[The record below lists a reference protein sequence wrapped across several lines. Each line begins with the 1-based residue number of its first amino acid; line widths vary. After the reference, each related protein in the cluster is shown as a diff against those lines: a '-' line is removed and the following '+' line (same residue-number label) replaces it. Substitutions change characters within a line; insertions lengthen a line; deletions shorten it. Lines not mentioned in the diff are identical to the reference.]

1 MSQQKIIPERSAI
14 PQPDTWNTADLYP
27 SDQAWQEDFVR
38 LQGLTTRLA
47 EYEGRL
53 GGSAAVLYGFLT
65 LEQEAGEL
73 LVRLMDYAQRRS
85 DEDTRVPEY
94 QAMVGRI
101 TTQYV
106 ELSRSTAFEVPELLR
121 LSDQTL
127 EEFYQQEPRLELFRR
142 YLYNIQRRR
151 AHTLSDCEE
160 RLLAAAGELAQSPDD
175 IFSKL
180 SDADLTF
187 PDAVDGQGGRHPLSN
202 GSFTLLMSSEDRA
215 LRRSAFQNL
224 YAVYGG
230 VKNTLAATLN
240 AQVKQLQFFS
250 SARRYPSALAASL
263 DGTHVPVE
271 VYHNLISTVR
281 ANLDKMHRYV
291 RLRKKLLGLEEL
303 HFYDVYAPM
312 VSGVDARIPYA
323 DARETVY
330 QAMAPLGAD
339 YQAILREG
347 LDSRWIDVYENVGK
361 RSGGYMAGSLVHPY
375 ILLNYQDDLDSMFT
389 LAHELGHAVHSYL
402 SNKTQPTVY
411 RDYVIFVAEV
421 ASTCNE
427 ALLMEHLLQSTQDR
441 RRRAWLLNHFLE
453 QFKGTLYR
461 QTMFA
466 EFELRIGQ
474 LAAQGETLTADLLSR
489 EYRALNEDYFGP
501 DMVIDDEIALEWARI
516 PHFYY
521 NYYVFQ
527 YATGYSAAIPPH
539 PEGGRPRGEGLPG
552 LPVRRMQPGPH
563 RPAPWGR
570 RGYGLSPAHPGR
582 SGPAGGALHRL
593 QLPQLRHRYGQGYD

>member
-1 MSQQKIIPERSAI
+1 MSQQKTIPERSAI
-14 PQPDTWNTADLYP
+14 PQPYTWNTADLYP

-38 LQGLTTRLA
+38 LQDLTARLA

-53 GGSAAVLYGFLT
+53 GGSAAVLYDFLT

-94 QAMVGRI
+94 QAKVGRI

-106 ELSRSTAFEVPELLR
+106 ELSRATAFEVPELLR
-121 LSDQTL
+121 LADQTL
-127 EEFYQQEPRLELFRR
+127 EEFYRQEPRLELFRR
-142 YLYNIQRRR
+142 YLHNIQRRR

-281 ANLDKMHRYV
+281 SNLDKMHRYV

-312 VSGVDARIPYA
+312 VSGVDAKIPYA

-330 QAMAPLGAD
+330 RAMSPLGSE

-347 LDSRWIDVYENVGK
+347 LDSRWIDVYENAGK

-402 SNKTQPTVY
+402 SNRTQPTVY

-474 LAAQGETLTADLLSR
+474 LTAQGETLTADLLSR
-489 EYRALNEDYFGP
+489 
-501 DMVIDDEIALEWARI
+501 
-516 PHFYY
+516 
-521 NYYVFQ
+521 
-527 YATGYSAAIPPH
+527 
-539 PEGGRPRGEGLPG
+539 
-552 LPVRRMQPGPH
+552 
-563 RPAPWGR
+563 
-570 RGYGLSPAHPGR
+570 
-582 SGPAGGALHRL
+582 
-593 QLPQLRHRYGQGYD
+593 

>member
-516 PHFYY
+516 PHFY
-521 NYYVFQ
+521 
-527 YATGYSAAIPPH
+527 
-539 PEGGRPRGEGLPG
+539 
-552 LPVRRMQPGPH
+552 
-563 RPAPWGR
+563 
-570 RGYGLSPAHPGR
+570 LSLIHI
-582 SGPAGGALHRL
+582 
-593 QLPQLRHRYGQGYD
+593 

>member
-1 MSQQKIIPERSAI
+1 MSQQKTIPERSAI
-14 PQPDTWNTADLYP
+14 PQPYTWNTADLYP

-38 LQGLTTRLA
+38 LQDLTARLA

-53 GGSAAVLYGFLT
+53 GGSAAVLYDFLT

-94 QAMVGRI
+94 QAKVGRI

-106 ELSRSTAFEVPELLR
+106 ELSRATAFEVPELLR
-121 LSDQTL
+121 LADQTL
-127 EEFYQQEPRLELFRR
+127 EEFYRQEPRLELFRR
-142 YLYNIQRRR
+142 YLHNIQRRR

-281 ANLDKMHRYV
+281 SNLDKMHRYV

-312 VSGVDARIPYA
+312 VSGVDAKIPYA

-330 QAMAPLGAD
+330 RAMSPLGSE

-347 LDSRWIDVYENVGK
+347 LDSRWIDVYENAGK

-402 SNKTQPTVY
+402 SNRTQPTVY

-466 EFELRIGQ
+466 EFELRMGE
-474 LAAQGETLTADLLSR
+474 LNAQGTPLTADLLSK
-489 EYRALNEDYFGP
+489 EYKALNEKYYGP
-501 DMVIDDEIALEWARI
+501 DMVSDEEIALEWARI

-521 NYYVFQ
+521 NYYVYQ
-527 YATGYSAAIPPH
+527 YATGYSAAIALSRH
-539 PEGGRPRGEGLPG
+539 ILKEGESAVKDYIQFLSGGCSKD
-552 LPVRRMQPGPH
+552 PVDLLKGAGVDMS
-563 RPAPWGR
+563 
-570 RGYGLSPAHPGR
+570 SPKPVQD
-582 SGPAGGALHRL
+582 ALDL
-593 QLPQLRHRYGQGYD
+593 FGTLLDEMEKLMEE

>member
-281 ANLDKMHRYV
+281 ANLDKMHCWAWRNC
-291 RLRKKLLGLEEL
+291 
-303 HFYDVYAPM
+303 
-312 VSGVDARIPYA
+312 
-323 DARETVY
+323 T
-330 QAMAPLGAD
+330 
-339 YQAILREG
+339 
-347 LDSRWIDVYENVGK
+347 
-361 RSGGYMAGSLVHPY
+361 
-375 ILLNYQDDLDSMFT
+375 SM
-389 LAHELGHAVHSYL
+389 
-402 SNKTQPTVY
+402 
-411 RDYVIFVAEV
+411 
-421 ASTCNE
+421 TC
-427 ALLMEHLLQSTQDR
+427 T
-441 RRRAWLLNHFLE
+441 
-453 QFKGTLYR
+453 
-461 QTMFA
+461 
-466 EFELRIGQ
+466 
-474 LAAQGETLTADLLSR
+474 
-489 EYRALNEDYFGP
+489 
-501 DMVIDDEIALEWARI
+501 
-516 PHFYY
+516 
-521 NYYVFQ
+521 
-527 YATGYSAAIPPH
+527 PPWS
-539 PEGGRPRGEGLPG
+539 PG
-552 LPVRRMQPGPH
+552 
-563 RPAPWGR
+563 
-570 RGYGLSPAHPGR
+570 
-582 SGPAGGALHRL
+582 
-593 QLPQLRHRYGQGYD
+593 

>member
-1 MSQQKIIPERSAI
+1 MSQQKTIPERSAI
-14 PQPDTWNTADLYP
+14 PQPYTWNTADLYP
-27 SDQAWQEDFVR
+27 TDQAWQEDLTR
-38 LQGLTTRLA
+38 LQGLTHQLA

-53 GGSAAVLYGFLT
+53 CGSAAVLYDFLT

-106 ELSRSTAFEVPELLR
+106 ELSRATAFEVPELLR
-121 LSDQTL
+121 LSSQTL
-127 EEFYQQEPRLELFRR
+127 EEFYRQEPRLELFRR
-142 YLYNIQRRR
+142 YLHNIQRRR

-175 IFSKL
+175 IF
-180 SDADLTF
+180 ADLTF
-187 PDAVDGQGGRHPLSN
+187 PDAVDGKGEQHPLSN
-202 GSFTLLMSSEDRA
+202 GSFTLLMSSEDRT

-250 SARRYPSALAASL
+250 SARHYPSALAASL

-291 RLRKKLLGLEEL
+291 RLRKRLLGLEEL

-312 VSGVDARIPYA
+312 VSGVDARIPYT

-402 SNKTQPTVY
+402 SNRTQPTVY

-527 YATGYSAAIPPH
+527 YATGYSAIALSRRILK
-539 PEGGRPRGEGLPG
+539 EGAPAVKDYLGFLSGGCSQDPIDLLRGAGVDMASP
-552 LPVRRMQPGPH
+552 QPIQ
-563 RPAPWGR
+563 A
-570 RGYGLSPAHPGR
+570 
-582 SGPAGGALHRL
+582 ALDL
-593 QLPQLRHRYGQGYD
+593 FGQLLDEMEELTRKD

>member
-1 MSQQKIIPERSAI
+1 MSQQKTIPERSAI
-14 PQPDTWNTADLYP
+14 PQPYTWNTADLYP

-38 LQGLTTRLA
+38 LQDLTARLA

-53 GGSAAVLYGFLT
+53 GGSAAVLYDFLT

-94 QAMVGRI
+94 QAKVGRI

-106 ELSRSTAFEVPELLR
+106 ELSRATAFEVPELLR
-121 LSDQTL
+121 LADQTL
-127 EEFYQQEPRLELFRR
+127 EEFYRQEPRLELFRR
-142 YLYNIQRRR
+142 YLHNIQRRR

-202 GSFTLLMSSEDRA
+202 GSFTLL
-215 LRRSAFQNL
+215 
-224 YAVYGG
+224 
-230 VKNTLAATLN
+230 KNTLAATLN

-281 ANLDKMHRYV
+281 SNLDKMHRYV

-312 VSGVDARIPYA
+312 VSGVDAKIPYA

-330 QAMAPLGAD
+330 RAMSPLGSE

-347 LDSRWIDVYENVGK
+347 LDSRWIDVYENAGK

-402 SNKTQPTVY
+402 SNRTQPTVY

-474 LAAQGETLTADLLSR
+474 LTAQGETLTADLLSR

-527 YATGYSAAIPPH
+527 YATGYSAAIALSRRILK
-539 PEGGRPRGEGLPG
+539 EGTPAVKDYLGFLSGGCSQDPIDLLRGAGVDMASP
-552 LPVRRMQPGPH
+552 QPIQ
-563 RPAPWGR
+563 A
-570 RGYGLSPAHPGR
+570 
-582 SGPAGGALHRL
+582 ALDL
-593 QLPQLRHRYGQGYD
+593 FGQLLDEMEELTRKD